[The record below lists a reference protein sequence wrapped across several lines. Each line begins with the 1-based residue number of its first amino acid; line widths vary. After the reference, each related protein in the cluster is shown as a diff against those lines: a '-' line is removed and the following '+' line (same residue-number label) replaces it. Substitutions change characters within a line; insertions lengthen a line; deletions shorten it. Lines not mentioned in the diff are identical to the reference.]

1 MLYNRKSNF
10 AIDFADTY
18 KWRQRM
24 KAGRATD
31 GVVYPDVGHQISDLV
46 SQTETPEGLE
56 TKAIAPRRKVDEY
69 KSIVST
75 GQSRLDQ
82 LLRREIPPLSN
93 FGYVPRPEGW
103 NGAPAIFHDPQVRN
117 QLHQLA
123 TSLSTD
129 TKLQELADDLVTDSS
144 EGPLN
149 IQQLLTAN
157 FRGITFPADVE
168 SADDSL
174 RFVQERSL
182 YSLDELRQK
191 LFDPKANSSEKGS
204 ALLQFRAKLD
214 LLAKLSEW
222 IQNQFSDLDY
232 LELSRVKAPML
243 C

>member
-1 MLYNRKSNF
+1 
-10 AIDFADTY
+10 
-18 KWRQRM
+18 M

-46 SQTETPEGLE
+46 SQTETPESAQP
-56 TKAIAPRRKVDEY
+56 KAIAPRRKIDEY

-82 LLRREIPPLSN
+82 LIRQDIPPLSN

-103 NGAPAIFHDPQVRN
+103 NGAPAIFHDPKVRN
-117 QLHQLA
+117 ELRQLA
-123 TSLSTD
+123 TAVGSD

-144 EGPLN
+144 EGQLN
-149 IQQLLTAN
+149 VQHLLSPN
-157 FRGITFPADVE
+157 FRGIAFPADVE
-168 SADDSL
+168 SGDDAL
-174 RFVQERSL
+174 KFVQERSL

-191 LFDPKANSSEKGS
+191 LFDPKASSSEKSS

-214 LLAKLSEW
+214 QLAKLSDW